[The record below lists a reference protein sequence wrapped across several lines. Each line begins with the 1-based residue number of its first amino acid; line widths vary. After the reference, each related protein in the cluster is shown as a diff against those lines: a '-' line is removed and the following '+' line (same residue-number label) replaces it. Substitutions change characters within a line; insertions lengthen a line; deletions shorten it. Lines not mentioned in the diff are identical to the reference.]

1 MPDITDQLRDWSD
14 SLAQAVEPV
23 DIEAIASTSTTRE
36 TPDLNRRWLAVAAS
50 VVVVGV
56 GLVAV
61 ATLGNGEQRQTGTAT
76 VPATTTPP
84 LATSPTSEP
93 GAVSAPP
100 PTTTESSTTATAS
113 APPNPQDRLE
123 AWPAPPA
130 APVPVDDVP
139 RFLPAVPIAIAGT
152 PVRWQ
157 ADGGTA
163 TAPTFTQV
171 FADAERDILV
181 TLQTQP
187 NSIESTPAQFRQP
200 ITVAGWDDAFTT
212 DGGVRVVASDPSG
225 YVRLTATGVDN
236 EQAAGIIASMQRRSA
251 GVPGWDLGPG
261 NTALVEINGAWS
273 DTAGQHVVTWF
284 DGDRVVAQMLTS
296 PSHTD
301 LIAQSL
307 PPAFD
312 RVDVN
317 GVDGWLNPDDT
328 RRTLVWS
335 PDGTNIV
342 VLGVADARI
351 DPLDFA
357 SSVTE
362 VDAAEYNA
370 RTTTEVPAG
379 VGDGCDGS
387 LFC

>member
-23 DIEAIASTSTTRE
+23 DLEAITSASTTRE
-36 TPDLNRRWLAVAAS
+36 TPDLDRRWLAVAAA

-56 GLVAV
+56 GLGAV
-61 ATLGNGEQRQTGTAT
+61 AALGNGEQRQAGTAT
-76 VPATTTPP
+76 IPATTPS
-84 LATSPTSEP
+84 ATSPTSES

-100 PTTTESSTTATAS
+100 PTTTESSPTATAS

-123 AWPAPPA
+123 AWPAAPA
-130 APVPVDDVP
+130 APVPVDDIP
-139 RFLPAVPIAIAGT
+139 RFLPEAPITIAGT

-157 ADGGTA
+157 ANGGIA
-163 TAPTFTQV
+163 AAPMFTQV

-187 NSIESTPAQFRQP
+187 NSIESTPAELRQP
-200 ITVAGWDDAFTT
+200 ITIAGWDDTFIT
-212 DGGVRVVASDPSG
+212 DGSVRVVASDPSG
-225 YVRLTATGVDN
+225 YVRLTATGIDN
-236 EQAAGIIASMQRRSA
+236 EQAAGIIASMQRRPG

-261 NTALVEINGAWS
+261 NAELVEINGAWN
-273 DTAGQHVVTWF
+273 DAAGQHVVTWF
-284 DGDRVVAQMLTS
+284 AGDRVVAQMLTS

-307 PPAFD
+307 APTFD
-312 RVDVN
+312 RVNVN
-317 GVDGWLNPDDT
+317 GVDGWLNPSDT

-335 PDGTNIV
+335 PDGTNII

-351 DPLDFA
+351 DPLDLA
-357 SSVTE
+357 SSITE

-370 RTTTEVPAG
+370 RTATEVPVG
-379 VGDGCDGS
+379 VGDGCDAS

>member
-23 DIEAIASTSTTRE
+23 DLEAITSTSTTRE
-36 TPDLNRRWLAVAAS
+36 TPDLDRRWLAVAAS
-50 VVVVGV
+50 VLVVGA
-56 GLVAV
+56 GIVAV
-61 ATLGNGEQRQTGTAT
+61 ATLGNSEPGQVNTAT
-76 VPATTTPP
+76 NPATTPS
-84 LATSPTSEP
+84 ATSPTSEP
-93 GAVSAPP
+93 GAISAPP
-100 PTTTESSTTATAS
+100 ATTELSATATAS

-123 AWPAPPA
+123 AWPAGPA

-139 RFLPAVPIAIAGT
+139 RFLPEAPITIAGT

-157 ADGGTA
+157 ANGGIA
-163 TAPTFTQV
+163 AAPTFTQV
-171 FADAERDILV
+171 FADAARDILV

-187 NSIESTPAQFRQP
+187 NSIESTPAEFRQP
-200 ITVAGWDDAFTT
+200 ITIAGWDDAFTT
-212 DGGVRVVASDPSG
+212 DGSVRVVASDPSG
-225 YVRLTATGVDN
+225 YVRLTATGIDN
-236 EQAAGIIASMQRRSA
+236 EEAAGIIASMQRRSA
-251 GVPGWDLGPG
+251 GVPGWDLGPD
-261 NTALVEINGAWS
+261 NMQLVEINGAWN
-273 DTAGQHVVTWF
+273 DAAGQHVVTWF

-296 PSHTD
+296 PSHSD

-307 PPAFD
+307 APTFD
-312 RVDVN
+312 RVIVN

-351 DPLDFA
+351 DPLDLA
-357 SSVTE
+357 SSITE
-362 VDAAEYNA
+362 VDEAEYNA
-370 RTTTEVPAG
+370 RTTTEVPVG